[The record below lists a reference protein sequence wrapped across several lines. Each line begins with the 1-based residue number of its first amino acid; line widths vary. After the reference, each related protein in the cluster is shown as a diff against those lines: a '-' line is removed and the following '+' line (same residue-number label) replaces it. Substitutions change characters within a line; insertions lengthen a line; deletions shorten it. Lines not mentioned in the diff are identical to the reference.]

1 MLRISNEIYCECEYK
16 HIWQLQNQMV
26 HKNVVYI
33 SQAFLHLEFLISQ
46 ENHSF
51 IKMARVFLLTTLK
64 STPQCLNQK

>member
-1 MLRISNEIYCECEYK
+1 
-16 HIWQLQNQMV
+16 MV